1 MTTKAKG
8 HKVKSIS
15 SMATTPSKVVRQ
27 APKASVAS
35 VSAKKSPAKKGN
47 AAKPATAVASP
58 ACNKPLIK
66 RPAKALPQAP
76 TGTTPTTSLTA
87 PAVSP
92 GNSKQS
98 QLIAKLSA
106 DSGMT
111 VQQMMEL
118 TGWQAHTVRGTISGV
133 LRKKLGL
140 NVACASENAG
150 ARVYR
155 IIACAAAA

>member
-8 HKVKSIS
+8 HKVKSIT
-15 SMATTPSKVVRQ
+15 SMATTPSKVVRE

-47 AAKPATAVASP
+47 ATKPATAVASP

-66 RPAKALPQAP
+66 RSAKALPQAP
-76 TGTTPTTSLTA
+76 TGTTSTASPTA
-87 PAVSP
+87 AAVSP
-92 GNSKQS
+92 GISKQA
-98 QLIAKLSA
+98 QLIARLTA
-106 DSGMT
+106 APGAT
-111 VQQMMEL
+111 IQQMMTM
-118 TGWQAHTVRGTISGV
+118 TGWQAHTVRGTISAV

-150 ARVYR
+150 TRVYR